1 MEVALIVFAIYGLA
15 VLIWCASQMASLRYV
30 TIPVEILNRWTTD
43 CQNLIVINLQSK
55 SIPGADDATMSVALD
70 ASLMELPSLLR
81 WIPPETR
88 LVFSCPGRMRKFDG
102 RIEELLFRAKINPVY
117 LLAPPVRERV
127 SNLGM
132 PRNGRLARLPHL
144 R

>member
-1 MEVALIVFAIYGLA
+1 MEVALIVFAVYGLA
-15 VLIWCASQMASLRYV
+15 VLIWCASQMASLRYA
-30 TIPVEILNRWTTD
+30 TIPVEMLNRWTAD

-55 SIPGADDATMSVALD
+55 SIPGADVATMNAVLD

-88 LVFSCPGRMRKFDG
+88 LVFCCPGRMRKFDG

-117 LLAPPVRERV
+117 LLALPALEPV
-127 SNLGM
+127 SNVGI